1 MADAKTEKQKVK
13 EITDKLEEGL
23 KELFESEKYKSYLS
37 TMSKFHN
44 YSFNNTLL
52 IALQKPE
59 ATLVA
64 GYQAWQKNFNRHV
77 NKGEKGIRILAP
89 APYKIK
95 EERDKLDPV
104 TGEIMLDKDGMPQT
118 EEVEI
123 KIPAFRAVSVFD
135 VSQTDGEPL
144 PELEAKELLSTVEGY
159 EDFIKA
165 VTYVAP
171 APIGFEDIPGDSKG
185 YFNIEEN
192 RIAVQEGMSESQ
204 TLKTMVHETAHS
216 MLHNKEVNKEDI
228 LAPAKDRNTKEIEAE
243 SIAFTVCRH
252 FGIDTSEYSFS
263 YIAGWSSGR
272 DMKELKSS
280 LDTIR
285 RTASELITGIEEQLR
300 ELQRDREI
308 MQEQSQEF
316 ILAISNTE
324 RSHFDIASV
333 RGMEGAELLDSLLA
347 MKDAD
352 RENVEAYLE
361 SRGAW
366 VTHLGDDRSE
376 EVEEFH
382 VDYIYDTDTHA
393 ITDVKYAMEMDR
405 KANEPVKDSDVV
417 LKIMYGENDRYEI
430 DKITNMTREQALD
443 LAYKLAVLDENEW
456 DGNIQDFMEE
466 NGAEYVPIIV
476 KDGRNSGMPEFFDI
490 AVDLKAG
497 EVSLEK
503 ELSGIEYAASIVHR
517 IEHGKGVFSP
527 DERNLIVNYGYK
539 LDDYEKTKELAEILA
554 YRIENEPANAALT
567 VIDAQA
573 EIDALP
579 DGMIGLSEMHEYGY
593 TWEEMLPLTK
603 ETALELFDSDLA
615 VYQLH
620 KDGSETLIDDKEQIT
635 GHEGIFG
642 IEKSDW
648 ENERGLRSMQAELA
662 ESGASKEAQLLY
674 GDTDKYGIYQLK
686 DNPELRDFHF
696 AGIESLK
703 RKGIIKDN
711 LDAIKPENYNLVYV
725 GELSELSK
733 DFIRLQTQ
741 GDKLEALYEK
751 FNIDHPADY
760 KGHSL
765 SVSDIVVLH
774 ENGENSAH
782 FVDSF
787 GFTELPD
794 FVRELE
800 GVKEQEADK
809 AEKGLTNEEKQF
821 LETDNAPLIAKNF
834 LAWDEIEDLGYRF
847 FEDGY
852 IDKFK
857 PSEKALYGDGM
868 VPEPKIY
875 DLARRMQGGEDI
887 REELAKAL
895 IGGHER
901 VIEADENDGVAVL
914 FGRDD
919 VTVTFGN
926 AEKQISYEEMGTA
939 FLGLMESEYKK
950 IEQARAAEE
959 QEEEIEGNATSGHNV
974 QKLETEQTEPE
985 QTIMVQPDQ
994 EQIQAEQSEAQEN
1007 YPEFYGHT
1015 LSFAMEHGEV
1025 DKYIESHKLDRE
1037 CKEAVEE
1044 TIRQN
1049 FDGMYLKDD
1058 IVKPLAEQ
1066 YGSERMAFILANTIQ
1081 QESLDE
1087 RFSGDNKTWASEFPI
1102 SENIVHGIDMNREL
1116 IVSSHPAVLD
1126 GFIDIFRREVLEQ
1139 EKDLSAGQEKV
1150 TSGHNVQK
1158 LELEQT
1164 EAEKTEPQAEQSE
1177 PKKSAKELEFEDT
1190 EDGDEIID
1198 LGDEKDQVLA
1208 EMKQSLEGFQDT
1220 SGHNVNP
1227 SAMQKDLKL
1236 ETEPKKA
1243 AETELAFQIADR
1255 FISIQETDGGY
1266 DYSIMNMDY
1275 KEIESGVYEKTGVN
1289 IQEIA
1294 DDIVDDLRE
1303 DPFDNGVKG
1312 SIGDDD
1318 ELIPIDYDGLME
1330 KVEAADHIEPQAQGN
1345 VVENFKAKTN
1355 ELFHEISE
1363 MNPAEIEE
1371 TVKCHVQAQLDEHGI
1386 DAEIVDVAVV
1396 GSRCR
1401 GLEREGSDLDVAV
1414 ELSTNEREDVL
1425 FDTFNEDKLHIGGV
1439 KVNINPITA
1448 QKTGSLETYLPQV
1461 ENYLEGVREAREK
1474 EPVSIFNIRMNDEE
1488 RWFKNTSGLDAEG
1501 LCKAYAECGKP
1512 FVEMGKYG
1520 ERIEA
1525 ADHASIEQGDRLD
1538 FSIEFNEETDQITIF
1553 DGENFEYKGLRETLF
1568 PEQAEPEVTLTVA
1581 ECGEF
1586 HTMGEFYENIPTVDE
1601 AVAIWKQIPPDRMNG
1616 ISAIGINIHTPGTE
1630 AFEDVEAD
1638 ILSGNRIDLD
1648 ILEFIPDI
1656 KDSPQAMEVIAELVA
1671 KLPEMEIDGHMGEE
1685 LEAKVWE
1692 KRMPGLTPAEQLAV
1706 EIDRFTYDYD
1716 AALYHDNSQSMTE
1729 NVSELADALK
1739 QRDTHDIALWL
1750 AEIAADGTEPEERKR
1765 AVELLEKLAEYKPL
1779 AKIEEMEEQNY
1790 NMVDNVLN
1798 NGAGEK
1804 AGKEENKK
1812 EQERPAAKASLKAR
1826 LAEKKALVS
1835 GQGKDHE
1842 AQENIKN
1849 NQREM

>member
-1 MADAKTEKQKVK
+1 MADANVNTVSITEKQKVK

-23 KELFESEKYKSYLS
+23 KELFESEKYKNYLS

-52 IALQKPE
+52 IALQRPD
-59 ATLVA
+59 ASLVA

-77 NKGEKGIRILAP
+77 KRGEKGIRILAP

-104 TGEIMLDKDGMPQT
+104 TGEVMLDKDGTPQT
-118 EEVEI
+118 EEVEV

-144 PELEAKELLSTVEGY
+144 PELETKELLSTVEGY

-285 RTASELITGIEEQLR
+285 RTASELITGIEEQLK

-316 ILAISNTE
+316 ILAVSNTE

-333 RGMEGAELLDSLLA
+333 KGMEGAELMDSLLA

-382 VDYIYDTDTHA
+382 VDYIYNTDTHA

-405 KANEPVKDSDVV
+405 KANEPIKDSDVV
-417 LKIMYGENDRYEI
+417 LKIIYGENDGYEI

-443 LAYKLAVLDENEW
+443 LAYKLAALDENEW

-490 AVDLKAG
+490 AVDLKAE

-503 ELSGIEYAASIVHR
+503 DLSGIEYAASIVHR
-517 IEHGKGVFSP
+517 MEHGKGVFSP

-539 LDDYEKTKELAEILA
+539 LDDYEKTKELADVLA

-620 KDGSETLIDDKEQIT
+620 KDGSETLIEDKEQIT

-648 ENERGLRSMQAELA
+648 ENERELRSMQAELA
-662 ESGASKEAQLLY
+662 ESSANKETQLLY
-674 GDTDKYGIYQLK
+674 GSSDKYGIYQLK

-696 AGIESLK
+696 AGTAELLK
-703 RKGIIKDN
+703 RGILSDDFKEIQ
-711 LDAIKPENYNLVYV
+711 PENYNLVYA
-725 GELSELSK
+725 GELS
-733 DFIRLQTQ
+733 DIQ
-741 GDKLEALYEK
+741 GQSQGEKLNALFEK

-782 FVDSF
+782 FIDSF

-794 FVRELE
+794 FVRGLE

-857 PSEKALYGDGM
+857 PVEKALFGDGL
-868 VPEPKIY
+868 VSDDTIH
-875 DLARRMQGGEDI
+875 DIARRMQGGEDI

-914 FGRDD
+914 FGRDA

-959 QEEEIEGNATSGHNV
+959 QEEGIAESATSGHNV
-974 QKLETEQTEPE
+974 QKLEPEQTE
-985 QTIMVQPDQ
+985 M
-994 EQIQAEQSEAQEN
+994 
-1007 YPEFYGHT
+1007 
-1015 LSFAMEHGEV
+1015 
-1025 DKYIESHKLDRE
+1025 
-1037 CKEAVEE
+1037 
-1044 TIRQN
+1044 
-1049 FDGMYLKDD
+1049 
-1058 IVKPLAEQ
+1058 
-1066 YGSERMAFILANTIQ
+1066 
-1081 QESLDE
+1081 
-1087 RFSGDNKTWASEFPI
+1087 
-1102 SENIVHGIDMNREL
+1102 
-1116 IVSSHPAVLD
+1116 
-1126 GFIDIFRREVLEQ
+1126 
-1139 EKDLSAGQEKV
+1139 
-1150 TSGHNVQK
+1150 
-1158 LELEQT
+1158 EQT
-1164 EAEKTEPQAEQSE
+1164 ETEKTEPQKEQSE
-1177 PKKSAKELEFEDT
+1177 PEKSVETPEFEDT

-1236 ETEPKKA
+1236 ETEPEKA

-1275 KEIESGVYEKTGVN
+1275 KEIESGVYEKTGVD

-1312 SIGDDD
+1312 SIGDD

-1401 GLEREGSDLDVAV
+1401 GLEREGSDLDVVV

-1425 FDTFNEDKLHIGGV
+1425 FDTFNEDGLHIGGV
-1439 KVNINPITA
+1439 KVDINPITA
-1448 QKTGSLETYLPQV
+1448 QRTGSLETYLPQV
-1461 ENYLEGVREAREK
+1461 EDYLEGVREAREK

-1501 LCKAYAECGKP
+1501 LCKAYAECDKP

-1520 ERIEA
+1520 ERIKA

-1538 FSIEFNEETDQITIF
+1538 FSLEFNEETDQITIF
-1553 DGENFEYKGLRETLF
+1553 DGENFAYKGLRETLF

-1586 HTMGEFYENIPTVDE
+1586 HTMGEFYENIPTVEE
-1601 AVAIWKQIPPDRMNG
+1601 AIAIWKQIPPDRMNG
-1616 ISAIGINIHTPGTE
+1616 IPAIGINIHTPGTE
-1630 AFEDVEAD
+1630 AFEDVGID
-1638 ILSGNRIDLD
+1638 ILLGKRIDLD
-1648 ILEFIPDI
+1648 ILEYIPDI

-1685 LEAKVWE
+1685 FEAKVWE
-1692 KRMPGLTPAEQLAV
+1692 KRMPGLTPPEQLAV
-1706 EIDRFTYDYD
+1706 ELDRFTYDYD
-1716 AALYHDNSQSMTE
+1716 AALYHDNSQNMTE

-1804 AGKEENKK
+1804 AQKEENRKAQDK
-1812 EQERPAAKASLKAR
+1812 PTAKPSLKAR
-1826 LAEKKALVS
+1826 LAEKKAQVA
-1835 GQGKDHE
+1835 GQGRE
-1842 AQENIKN
+1842 QEENIKN
-1849 NQREM
+1849 KQREM